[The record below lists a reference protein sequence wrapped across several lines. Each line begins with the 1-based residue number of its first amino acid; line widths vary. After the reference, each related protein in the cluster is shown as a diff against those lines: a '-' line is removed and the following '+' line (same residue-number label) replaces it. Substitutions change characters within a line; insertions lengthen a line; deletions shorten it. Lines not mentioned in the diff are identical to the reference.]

1 MVPAA
6 LASPAHPRPP
16 HGRRRAFQTPRPAA
30 AALRA
35 AAARAHRDLDRVG
48 DPAHVVNIH
57 GAAQPN
63 KQPYELQ
70 ERCDKRAADL
80 FERDYRPRVENTKD
94 VQRRF
99 NYEDHYS
106 ARLDKCF
113 FLEISSSYDRE
124 GGKLTSSK
132 IMRLVELNDN
142 KDYGVFVSGLS
153 DRGPPVAC
161 LLEDKICQS
170 ESEWRQLLKPFME
183 D

>member
-1 MVPAA
+1 MGLEWKSCRRPTP
-6 LASPAHPRPP
+6 LNMRAS
-16 HGRRRAFQTPRPAA
+16 
-30 AALRA
+30 
-35 AAARAHRDLDRVG
+35 VG
-48 DPAHVVNIH
+48 VAIAGLLWFNSY

-63 KQPYELQ
+63 KKPYELQ

-80 FERDYRPRVENTKD
+80 FEREYRPRVENTKD
-94 VQRRF
+94 VQKRF

-153 DRGPPVAC
+153 DRGPPIAC
-161 LLEDKICQS
+161 LLEEKICQS

-183 D
+183 N

>member
-1 MVPAA
+1 MACPPPLPRQRVPGRPTPLNMRASIGAA
-6 LASPAHPRPP
+6 IAGLLWFNSC
-16 HGRRRAFQTPRPAA
+16 
-30 AALRA
+30 
-35 AAARAHRDLDRVG
+35 
-48 DPAHVVNIH
+48 

-63 KQPYELQ
+63 KKPYELQ

-80 FERDYRPRVENTKD
+80 FEREYKPRVENTKD
-94 VQRRF
+94 VQKRF

-106 ARLDKCF
+106 ARLNKCF

-153 DRGPPVAC
+153 DRGPPIAC
-161 LLEDKICQS
+161 LLEEKICQS

-183 D
+183 N